1 MENETWEQTEE
12 ILQNLFKEKLQL
24 ENISVERAHRVGNK
38 EKNNTWTIVDK
49 LASFKDKLKIIL
61 EARKRKGTN
70 ISIHEDYSKETLE
83 IRKEKWKEVNE
94 LRKNGTYAILV
105 YDKVVTKGKYR
116 KQ

>member
-38 EKNNTWTIVDK
+38 EKNN
-49 LASFKDKLKIIL
+49 
-61 EARKRKGTN
+61 
-70 ISIHEDYSKETLE
+70 
-83 IRKEKWKEVNE
+83 
-94 LRKNGTYAILV
+94 
-105 YDKVVTKGKYR
+105 